1 MSKRDPHY
9 LLMRQAELDGW
20 SPAKHGDFNHD
31 EFTAVQ
37 QAKFALNGPE
47 ARAKSL
53 HDLDNAIGAEDG
65 SSLRAKSDL
74 VRLRQDL
81 SRCHQALLKAGR

>member
-1 MSKRDPHY
+1 MTKRDLHY
-9 LLMRQAELDGW
+9 LIRQQAELDGY
-20 SPAKHGDFNHD
+20 SPAKHGDLNHD
-31 EFTAVQ
+31 QFTAVQ
-37 QAKFALNGPE
+37 QVKFALNGPE

-81 SRCHQALLKAGR
+81 SRTHQTLLKAGR